1 MNKLFTSLLL
11 LFVLLGLPVH
21 QAHSQA
27 LSPALLE
34 RLQAMSPAQRQAL
47 AQRYGIDLSTISG
60 ASGSQRTNL
69 GERGQELRLFD
80 SVDQQLQW
88 ELYNADQ
95 DPMGADPRF
104 KRSTTPDEEVTERFG
119 LDLFNQQVSTFSPTD
134 DSPISD
140 DYVLGIGDELV
151 VYLFGKETAEH
162 IAQVNRDG
170 MVTIPKLGHIAIAG
184 QTLAQAKALIS
195 QRVASQMIGV
205 DASISLGRLR
215 AIGIFLAGEVAT
227 PGAYSVSATTTVTQ
241 ALFQAGGVSDIGSLR
256 NIQVKRGGETIGVFD
271 VYDLLMSGDSSG
283 DIRLQSGDI
292 VFVPPYGAIVEVT
305 GEVKR
310 PKVYEIEGGE
320 TLGDLLEMAGG
331 LTRDAHAELASI
343 RRSWGEETGL
353 PEVMNVD
360 LSQPEALKQTVFGG
374 DVVLVRA
381 RGEALRNSV
390 SLKGSVYRPGTYGW
404 QEGLR
409 VTDLVAN
416 GERDLTL
423 NVDMDYALV
432 VRIKNIRQ
440 DIEVLQFNLGDA
452 LLNPGGT
459 NDLVLQ
465 PRDQV
470 LIFSLPQVEVDVD
483 EAAGEFEGGSQRVA
497 GSADLL
503 YIQESGSIAQ
513 QRLPNVVTRTDT
525 MRQSDSKQAGE
536 GESLKQK
543 DELGLDFDRG
553 ERAVLLKPVIEKLRL
568 QARQQEPAQVVSI
581 SGAVRAEGDYPLVA
595 NSTLRGLVAAAGG
608 LKDNAFLEAAELRRL
623 ANVGSG
629 QMSVNYQMIDLDRI
643 MSGEA
648 RIELA
653 SRDHLTVR
661 EIPDWDPTEAVEVS
675 GEVRFPGTYRLQKGE
690 TLSDIIRRAGGL
702 TEDAFVEGAMLKR
715 KSVAE
720 RERER
725 AKELAASIRQSVAS
739 SLLTEEVQTVALSEL
754 DLITRELESFEG
766 QGRLLID
773 LPAALSGDSFAD
785 VQLFD
790 GDTLEVP
797 QISVNV
803 TIVGEVKRQGTHSY
817 NKAMSLED
825 YLTLSAGLTSRADQ
839 EGIYV
844 VRANGSVET
853 VERTWWRFGKE
864 KLMLRPGDT
873 IVVPVDGRYKESL
886 VAWRDITQIIY
897 QGAVSLAAV
906 LAL

>member
-1 MNKLFTSLLL
+1 
-11 LFVLLGLPVH
+11 
-21 QAHSQA
+21 
-27 LSPALLE
+27 
-34 RLQAMSPAQRQAL
+34 
-47 AQRYGIDLSTISG
+47 
-60 ASGSQRTNL
+60 
-69 GERGQELRLFD
+69 
-80 SVDQQLQW
+80 
-88 ELYNADQ
+88 
-95 DPMGADPRF
+95 
-104 KRSTTPDEEVTERFG
+104 
-119 LDLFNQQVSTFSPTD
+119 
-134 DSPISD
+134 
-140 DYVLGIGDELV
+140 
-151 VYLFGKETAEH
+151 
-162 IAQVNRDG
+162 
-170 MVTIPKLGHIAIAG
+170 
-184 QTLAQAKALIS
+184 
-195 QRVASQMIGV
+195 
-205 DASISLGRLR
+205 
-215 AIGIFLAGEVAT
+215 
-227 PGAYSVSATTTVTQ
+227 
-241 ALFQAGGVSDIGSLR
+241 
-256 NIQVKRGGETIGVFD
+256 
-271 VYDLLMSGDSSG
+271 MSGDSSG

-320 TLGDLLEMAGG
+320 TLADLLEMAGG

-360 LSQPEALKQTVFGG
+360 LSHPEALKQAVFGG
-374 DVVLVRA
+374 DIVLVRA

-452 LLNPGGT
+452 LLSPGGE
-459 NDLVLQ
+459 NDLLLQ

-470 LIFSLPQVEVDVD
+470 LIFSLPQVEVDV
-483 EAAGEFEGGSQRVA
+483 EEQIGEFAGGNQRLA
-497 GSADLL
+497 STADLL
-503 YIQESGSIAQ
+503 YFQETGAVTQ
-513 QRLPNVVTRTDT
+513 QRLPNTLSRTDT
-525 MRQSDSKQAGE
+525 IRQPDTKQAGE
-536 GESLKQK
+536 NEEEIKQK
-543 DELGLDFDRG
+543 DELGLDVDRG

-661 EIPDWDPTEAVEVS
+661 EIPDWDPTEAVEIS

-797 QISVNV
+797 QISANV